1 MMTSW
6 RRSDQ
11 PLIPMHLRDNFI
23 FADGRLKLASF
34 GAAKVETRVQCLTP
48 VISPLRQPSN
58 NLHCARKYQ
67 AGDRVESSKIARLA
81 RMRTTIAC
89 ASLQAVRAMKACQSV
104 LRQRESTGAKRR

>member
-48 VISPLRQPSN
+48 VISPLR
-58 NLHCARKYQ
+58 
-67 AGDRVESSKIARLA
+67 
-81 RMRTTIAC
+81 
-89 ASLQAVRAMKACQSV
+89 
-104 LRQRESTGAKRR
+104 